1 MYAIKVIIIILQRAV
16 SAESYNNK
24 QQSSKKKHYAD
35 KKEID
40 LSIVGEPT
48 AKQPNYS
55 KSINNQQ

>member
-1 MYAIKVIIIILQRAV
+1 M

-24 QQSSKKKHYAD
+24 QQNSKKKHYSD

-48 AKQPNYS
+48 AKQQNYS
-55 KSINNQQ
+55 KSINN